1 MIRLRFNY
9 TVIIHQA
16 HSGYYHIKR
25 VIVKKT
31 LDTLENTMKRLFIE
45 VGYIRH
51 NWVNIV

>member
-1 MIRLRFNY
+1 M
-9 TVIIHQA
+9 
-16 HSGYYHIKR
+16 R

-45 VGYIRH
+45 GGYIRH